1 MKRTEASPFP
11 VAALTHAGMSG
22 KNNEDRFGVSA
33 FTLEDKARTPVM
45 LAVLADGIGGHR
57 AGEVA
62 AEIAVET
69 LSRVVAESD
78 ADEPQQ
84 ILHAAVLEASQAIL
98 EASQGQDDRHGMGS
112 TCACAWLIGNHL
124 YTVTVG
130 DSRIY
135 LMHNSHIRQIS
146 TDHTWVQEAL
156 DYGLLQPEEA
166 KNHPNAHVIRRYLG
180 SVKPVVP
187 DFRLK
192 LEDDEKE
199 DAATHNQGLSL
210 FAGDRLLICSDG
222 LTDLVE
228 AEEIAGAFA
237 ERSLEEAVQYLV
249 NLANERG
256 GHDNITMIVVEVPP
270 EALPKK
276 RRGRW
281 LIRLLLVLAILAGL
295 AWLLWQGWNRL
306 DGKPVPTLAT
316 ATSTLQQDL
325 FPTEPPTGMPSVY
338 PLETKIIPTATP
350 SATITRTP
358 NISTQPETSGATY
371 TPWPTNT
378 LKP

>member
-1 MKRTEASPFP
+1 VRRSETSPYL
-11 VAALTHAGMSG
+11 VAALTHPGLSG

-33 FTLEDKARTPVM
+33 FMLDDKAKTPVL

-78 ADEPQQ
+78 ADRPRE
-84 ILHAAVLEASQAIL
+84 ILQAAVLDASQAIL
-98 EASQGQDDRHGMGS
+98 AAAQGQDDRHGMGS
-112 TCACAWLIGNHL
+112 TCACVWLIGNKL

-135 LMHNSHIRQIS
+135 LMHNGHIRQIS

-156 DYGLLQPEEA
+156 DYGLLQPDEL

-187 DFRLK
+187 DFRLR
-192 LEDDEKE
+192 LEDGEKDEP
-199 DAATHNQGLSL
+199 AQQNQGLGL
-210 FAGDRLLICSDG
+210 FEGDRLLLCSDG

-228 AEEIAGAFA
+228 EEEIATAFG
-237 ERSLEEAVQYLV
+237 EHPQDQAVQFLV
-249 NLANERG
+249 DLANERG
-256 GHDNITMIVVEVPP
+256 GHDNITVISIEIPQA
-270 EALPKK
+270 ALPKK
-276 RRGRW
+276 RRSRW
-281 LIRLLLVLAILAGL
+281 LLWFLLGIIAVAGL
-295 AWLLWQGWNRL
+295 VWLLWQGWNRL
-306 DGKPVPTLAT
+306 VTQPLPTQASPT
-316 ATSTLQQDL
+316 ITLQQDL
-325 FPTEPPTGMPSVY
+325 LPTLPPELTPSGY
-338 PLETKIIPTATP
+338 PVDTEAYPAVTQSPTPTPLQTLETPLPPGGVTL
-350 SATITRTP
+350 
-358 NISTQPETSGATY
+358 

-378 LKP
+378 QKP